1 MSVKKILSELPPEEI
16 ADAYVLPT
24 SLTNEEQRSANHE
37 LALARAKRRNEMS
50 DNKRLYN
57 SLLLLKARLE
67 DYVNNS
73 TYKADFTFGY
83 FLQEYLQL
91 QNKKQNEFAKEI
103 NVNSTVL
110 NQYIHEHRVPNE
122 NIFIRFEIHSG
133 ELIKAVDLLR
143 LVDKEKEYQIS
154 HDLDLRKREAQHV
167 SKKLEWLFSV

>member
-1 MSVKKILSELPPEEI
+1 MTAGQK
-16 ADAYVLPT
+16 
-24 SLTNEEQRSANHE
+24 
-37 LALARAKRRNEMS
+37 
-50 DNKRLYN
+50 LYN
-57 SLLLLKARLE
+57 NIALLKARLE
-67 DYVNNS
+67 DYVNS
-73 TYKADFTFGY
+73 SAYKANFTFGY

-110 NQYIHEHRVPNE
+110 NQYIHERRIPNE

-154 HDLDLRKREAQHV
+154 HNLDLRKKEAKYV
-167 SKKLEWLFSV
+167 SRKLEFAF

>member
-1 MSVKKILSELPPEEI
+1 MSVKKILTELTHEEI
-16 ADAYVLPT
+16 ADAYVLPV
-24 SLTNEEQRSANHE
+24 SLNNEEQKSSNHE
-37 LALARAKRRNEMS
+37 LTLARTKRRNEMS
-50 DNKRLYN
+50 DGKKLYN

-73 TYKADFTFGY
+73 TYKPDFTFGY

-122 NIFIRFEIHSG
+122 NIFVRFEIHSG

-167 SKKLEWLFSV
+167 SKRLEFAF

>member
-1 MSVKKILSELPPEEI
+1 MSVKKILTELTPEEI
-16 ADAYVLPT
+16 ADAYVLPAD
-24 SLTNEEQRSANHE
+24 LTNEEQKSANHE

-57 SLLLLKARLE
+57 NLLLLKERLE

-73 TYKADFTFGY
+73 AYKADFTFGY

-122 NIFIRFEIHSG
+122 NIFVRFEIHSG

-154 HDLDLRKREAQHV
+154 HDLDLRKREAQYV
-167 SKKLEWLFSV
+167 SKKLEFAF

>member
-1 MSVKKILSELPPEEI
+1 MSVKKILSELTPEEI
-16 ADAYVLPT
+16 ADAYVLPV
-24 SLTNEEQRSANHE
+24 SLTKEEQKSANHE

-50 DNKRLYN
+50 DSKRLYN
-57 SLLLLKARLE
+57 SLLMLKARLE

-122 NIFIRFEIHSG
+122 NIFVRFEIHSG

-167 SKKLEWLFSV
+167 SKKLEFAF